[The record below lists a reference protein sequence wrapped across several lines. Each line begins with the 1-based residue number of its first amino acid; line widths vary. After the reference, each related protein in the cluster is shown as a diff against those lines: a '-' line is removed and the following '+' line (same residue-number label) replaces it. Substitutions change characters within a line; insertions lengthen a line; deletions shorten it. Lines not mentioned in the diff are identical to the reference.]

1 MNDRCD
7 TGWFTSSY
15 SGEQGQCVE
24 VRIDR
29 DVRVRDTQNRLGGEL
44 NAQPATWRALLDQ
57 LRR

>member
-24 VRIDR
+24 VRINR
-29 DVRVRDTQNRLGGEL
+29 SVRIRDTQNRLGGEL
-44 NAQPATWRALLDQ
+44 TAHSEAWRALLDQ
-57 LRR
+57 LRG